1 MSASDEPTAADIP
14 FVYPGS
20 VPRPDDAPPLTRGV
34 VLRGI
39 GFALAVALG
48 AVAVW
53 LIVTSTTQK
62 RVELGVLAGLWAAMI
77 GAFSMF
83 GTRRMMHPLESDFA
97 AVAAAAVAAAGAGAG
112 TELELRSARA
122 EVERAEEAAARRA
135 HEVRLESLL
144 RREIQTTVGREVSAL
159 RSEISELRGELLEK
173 VGGQLRLER
182 TETTRV
188 IGSNLEALQEEM
200 RRLKF
205 AADTGEFDIRTGRP
219 RTAETGPVRQIVE
232 PARVRPV
239 SRQTAD
245 VEADVQPARTPPA
258 PSVRYDTLDVS
269 EFGTSAPVAAP
280 AAAPAP
286 APAPAAPP
294 APAPVVPAAV
304 VPAAPAASTP
314 GWSATTS
321 VTAGSSTTPP
331 PAAPAPAAPP
341 AAPAPAAPAA
351 APAPAPTPAPTPFL
365 PPAAVTPS
373 AAVTPPAPATPS
385 SPPDSRPQPPSSF
398 DDFPALP
405 RLRPFTDFELDPIE
419 DDSYTGRRRRLE
431 DPGTNGKHTSPGAD
445 QPTRRHRR
453 AAEDDAADDLLAR
466 LLARRS
472 QEH

>member
-1 MSASDEPTAADIP
+1 MTGSGKAPAGDIP

-20 VPRPDDAPPLTRGV
+20 VPRPDDAPPLTRAV

-39 GFALAVALG
+39 GFGVAVALG

-122 EVERAEEAAARRA
+122 EVERAEEVAARRA

-205 AADTGEFDIRTGRP
+205 AADTGEFDLRTGRP
-219 RTAETGPVRQIVE
+219 RASETGPVRQIVE

-245 VEADVQPARTPPA
+245 VEADVQPARTSPPA
-258 PSVRYDTLDVS
+258 S
-269 EFGTSAPVAAP
+269 P
-280 AAAPAP
+280 ASSPD
-286 APAPAAPP
+286 
-294 APAPVVPAAV
+294 
-304 VPAAPAASTP
+304 
-314 GWSATTS
+314 WSATTS
-321 VTAGSSTTPP
+321 VTAGSSSPARE
-331 PAAPAPAAPP
+331 PAAATPAPEPSEASEPAPAAPS
-341 AAPAPAAPAA
+341 A
-351 APAPAPTPAPTPFL
+351 APAPTPFV
-365 PPAAVTPS
+365 PPAAVAPS
-373 AAVTPPAPATPS
+373 AAAPSGTAPSATAPS
-385 SPPDSRPQPPSSF
+385 SSEPRPQPPSPLG
-398 DDFPALP
+398 DFPALP

-419 DDSYTGRRRRLE
+419 DDTYTGRRRRLE
-431 DPGTNGKHTSPGAD
+431 DPGPNGKHASPVAD